1 MSATLRKLL
10 LVAPLTILFSTACF
24 AQTTTAV
31 EGDVKGDDGQPLK
44 GAVIKI
50 VRTDIKSNYNTKTD
64 KKGHYY
70 YGGLQAGTYRVSIE
84 VDGKERGFQDH
95 VVLHLQPEPQPVN
108 FDLKAQAA
116 TAPAGGTQELT
127 KEQERGMTNEQKA
140 AYEKNKSV
148 KEEAIKKNK
157 ELNDAF
163 NAGIAGQEA
172 AAAAQSPED
181 KAKQWDIAVQSF
193 EKASTLDPNQNVV
206 WGRLGDS
213 YSGLAK
219 TKTGADQEAVLA
231 KAVDAYQKAIA
242 LKAEA
247 PEYHNNY
254 ALALAGEKKFTEAQ
268 AELQKA
274 AQLDPTNGGKYYY
287 NMGAVL
293 VNTGQLDP
301 AGDAFKKAIELD
313 PNYADA
319 YYQYGITLMGKA
331 TTGSDGKMIPV
342 PGTAEAFN
350 KYLQLAPNGRDAETA
365 KAMLDQIGAK
375 IETNFAKPTT
385 TQKKKQQ

>member
-10 LVAPLTILFSTACF
+10 LVAPLTILFSAACF
-24 AQTTTAV
+24 AQTTAAM
-31 EGDVKGDDGQPLK
+31 EGEVKGDDGQPLK

-95 VVLHLQPEPQPVN
+95 VILHLGGEPQPVN

-127 KEQERGMTNEQKA
+127 KEQERGMTAEQKA

-163 NAGIAGQEA
+163 NAGIA
-172 AAAAQSPED
+172 AQD
-181 KAKQWDIAVQSF
+181 AKQWDVAVQSF

-206 WGRLGDS
+206 WGRLADS
-213 YSGLAK
+213 YSALAK
-219 TKTGADQEAVLA
+219 TKTGPDQEALLA

-254 ALALAGEKKFTEAQ
+254 ALALAAEKKFSEAQ

-293 VNTGQLDP
+293 VNTGQLEP
-301 AGDAFKKAIELD
+301 AGEAFKKAIELD

-331 TTGSDGKMIPV
+331 TTGSDGKMVPV

-350 KYLQLAPNGRDAETA
+350 KYLQLAPNGKDAETA

-375 IETNFAKPTT
+375 VETNFAKPTT
-385 TQKKKQQ
+385 NQRKKQQ